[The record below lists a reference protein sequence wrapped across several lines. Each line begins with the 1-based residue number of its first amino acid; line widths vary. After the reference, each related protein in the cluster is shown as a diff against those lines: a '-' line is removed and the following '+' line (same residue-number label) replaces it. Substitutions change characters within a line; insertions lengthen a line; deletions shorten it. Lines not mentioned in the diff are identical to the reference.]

1 VVSPEVYQTPI
12 EKLELSPRT
21 LNCLK
26 RAQINRVGEVLE
38 MSDEELLKIRNFGD
52 KSLVELQEKLAEHG
66 ITSPIQDSD
75 DDKAS
80 VAVGALT
87 TDDLSDLMGTG
98 DDGDSDD
105 LPVGM
110 TFEDDS
116 LLASSEDAGSD
127 DITYEE
133 YE

>member
-1 VVSPEVYQTPI
+1 
-12 EKLELSPRT
+12 
-21 LNCLK
+21 
-26 RAQINRVGEVLE
+26 